1 MFFDDT
7 EVVTSTAAESGL
19 LETAFEGLIP
29 LGAGIAAAA
38 YVGDKFEKKEDRIGF
53 GALAAG
59 AATLVAMTPPGQI
72 CIAGYAGYKL
82 LQAGIKV
89 ADKLQQDTVKAEA

>member
-1 MFFDDT
+1 M
-7 EVVTSTAAESGL
+7 
-19 LETAFEGLIP
+19 
-29 LGAGIAAAA
+29 
-38 YVGDKFEKKEDRIGF
+38 GDKFEKKEDRIGF

-82 LQAGIKV
+82 VQAGIKV
-89 ADKLQQDTVKAEA
+89 ANKLQEDTVKAEA